1 MKLIPEK
8 ERYKK
13 TINAGTADINSLYK
27 ISILA
32 KLSLHFE
39 KKLFNKEKEFLKDLH
54 SLHQKTFK
62 TVKSEWGV
70 SQNSTTDFIVYT
82 IDNIPVELKSLIKL
96 TNGSRTTSEIDDVHK
111 EIQNLCYK
119 HDKNRQFKIIPVLE
133 KIFEEFYR

>member
-1 MKLIPEK
+1 KLIPEK

-13 TINAGTADINSLYK
+13 TINASTVDINSLYK
-27 ISILA
+27 ISILR
-32 KLSLHFE
+32 KLQLYFE
-39 KKLFNKEKEFLKDLH
+39 KKIFNKEKEFLKDLVD
-54 SLHQKTFK
+54 LHKKTLK
-62 TVKSEWGV
+62 TVQCDWNMSE
-70 SQNSTTDFIVYT
+70 NSSVNFVVYT